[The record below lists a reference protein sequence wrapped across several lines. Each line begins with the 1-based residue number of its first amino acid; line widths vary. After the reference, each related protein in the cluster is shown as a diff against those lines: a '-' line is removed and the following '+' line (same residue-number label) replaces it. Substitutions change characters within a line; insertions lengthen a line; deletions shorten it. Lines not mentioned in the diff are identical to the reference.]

1 MFERLETAR
10 RKPRRS
16 RRSRRLMVLLPRSKK
31 VRRTERWNHWA
42 HSFPNLRLCPNET
55 GAPRTEQPF
64 VCAGRK
70 RVASQRGDL
79 WIFHANPVHAVNDQ
93 QHTIL
98 FVAVAV
104 YFRQGLSDPGDR
116 QPHAAA
122 GMHPGH
128 AERSRVWSDCFVN
141 AVGYFIR
148 RDRIV
153 RIEEWNFAPG
163 RSATSCGQ
171 PD

>member
-16 RRSRRLMVLLPRSKK
+16 RRSRRLTFLLPRSKK
-31 VRRTERWNHWA
+31 VGRTERWNHRA
-42 HSFPNLRLCPNET
+42 HPLPNLRLRPNEA

-79 WIFHANPVHAVNDQ
+79 WIFHAKPVHAVNDQ

-98 FVAVAV
+98 FVAVPV
-104 YFRQGLSDPGDR
+104 YVRQRLSD
-116 QPHAAA
+116 
-122 GMHPGH
+122 
-128 AERSRVWSDCFVN
+128 
-141 AVGYFIR
+141 
-148 RDRIV
+148 
-153 RIEEWNFAPG
+153 
-163 RSATSCGQ
+163 
-171 PD
+171 